1 MNSQPPPE
9 RSNLAFLAGILGA
22 LLLAAC
28 LVYAM
33 KYYTRPAPLGEDRS
47 LVRSRALAE
56 IRGVEAEALHN
67 VAWLDPA
74 KGLVRLRIE
83 DAMKMV
89 ERDWQNPPA
98 ARSNLI
104 ARAEKAY
111 YVPPPPP
118 NPFE

>member
-28 LVYAM
+28 LVWAM

-47 LVRSRALAE
+47 LVRSKALAE
-56 IRGVEAEALHN
+56 IRGTEAEALHN
-67 VAWLDPA
+67 VGWIDQP
-74 KGLVRLRIE
+74 KGLMRLRIE
-83 DAMKMV
+83 HIMKIV
-89 ERDWQNPPA
+89 EREWQNPLA

-104 ARAEKAY
+104 DHAEKAY